1 MSRFVQAISEGD
13 GISVVPLLSGDI
25 DGLARAAAEA
35 GAEAVAVDV
44 PDRRGPRPRVASRS
58 RYSCA
63 GASAGP
69 WSSRTRTRPARTR
82 SCWSSA
88 SSKRRE
94 TCSSSLHERSLELG
108 FACAIAV
115 QDEEEL
121 ALALE
126 RVDPDIVAISCPDA
140 ADEQEELERTLD
152 VLPDVPVGKLVIA
165 EARSLVR
172 QQAVALERA
181 GVDAILVADVA
192 TGQDFARALADLV
205 GDVER

>member
-1 MSRFVQAISEGD
+1 VSRFVQAISEGD

-25 DGLARAAAEA
+25 DGLARAAADA
-35 GAEAVAVDV
+35 GAEAVAVDTPADV
-44 PDRRGPRPRVASRS
+44 VRVREVVTLPVLLHQRIRRLQELEDAHG
-58 RYSCA
+58 A
-63 GASAGP
+63 GADAVVLVFGELEGGNLLE
-69 WSSRTRTRPARTR
+69 R
-82 SCWSSA
+82 
-88 SSKRRE
+88 
-94 TCSSSLHERSLELG
+94 LYERSLELG
-108 FACAIAV
+108 FTCAIAV
-115 QDEEEL
+115 RDEEEL

-140 ADEQEELERTLD
+140 EDEQEELERTLD

-172 QQAVALERA
+172 EQALALERA

-205 GDVER
+205 GHAER

>member
-1 MSRFVQAISEGD
+1 VSRFVQAISEGD
-13 GISVVPLLSGDI
+13 GISVVPLLSGDV

-44 PDRRGPRPRVASRS
+44 PADVVRIRESVTLPVLLRQRIRRPVELEDAHQ
-58 RYSCA
+58 A
-63 GASAGP
+63 GADAVKLVFG
-69 WSSRTRTRPARTR
+69 
-82 SCWSSA
+82 
-88 SSKRRE
+88 E
-94 TCSSSLHERSLELG
+94 LEEEGDLLEHLYERSLELG

-115 QDEEEL
+115 RDEEEL

-140 ADEQEELERTLD
+140 ADEQDELERTLD

-172 QQAVALERA
+172 QQAIALERA

-192 TGQDFARALADLV
+192 TGRDFARALADLV

>member
-1 MSRFVQAISEGD
+1 VSRFVQAISEGD

-25 DGLARAAAEA
+25 DGLARAAADA
-35 GAEAVAVDV
+35 GAEAVAVDTPAEV
-44 PDRRGPRPRVASRS
+44 VRVREVVTLPVLLHQRIRRLQELEDAHE
-58 RYSCA
+58 A
-63 GASAGP
+63 GADAVVLVFGELEGGNLLE
-69 WSSRTRTRPARTR
+69 R
-82 SCWSSA
+82 
-88 SSKRRE
+88 
-94 TCSSSLHERSLELG
+94 LYERSLELG
-108 FACAIAV
+108 FTCAIAV
-115 QDEEEL
+115 RDEEEL

-140 ADEQEELERTLD
+140 EDEQEELERTLD

-172 QQAVALERA
+172 EQALALERA

-205 GDVER
+205 GHAER

>member
-1 MSRFVQAISEGD
+1 VSRFVQAISEGD

-25 DGLARAAAEA
+25 DGLARAAADA
-35 GAEAVAVDV
+35 GAEAVAVDTPADV
-44 PDRRGPRPRVASRS
+44 VRVREVVTLPVLLHQRIRRLQELEDAHE
-58 RYSCA
+58 A
-63 GASAGP
+63 GADAVVLVFGELEGGNLLE
-69 WSSRTRTRPARTR
+69 R
-82 SCWSSA
+82 
-88 SSKRRE
+88 
-94 TCSSSLHERSLELG
+94 LYERSLELG
-108 FACAIAV
+108 FTCAIAV
-115 QDEEEL
+115 RDEEEL

-140 ADEQEELERTLD
+140 EDEQEELERTLD

-172 QQAVALERA
+172 EQALALERA

-205 GDVER
+205 GHAER

>member
-25 DGLARAAAEA
+25 DGLAKAAADA
-35 GAEAVAVDV
+35 GAEAVAVAALDHV
-44 PDRRGPRPRVASRS
+44 VRVRESVTLPVLLRQRIHRLDELERAHQ
-58 RYSCA
+58 A
-63 GASAGP
+63 GADALVLVFG
-69 WSSRTRTRPARTR
+69 
-82 SCWSSA
+82 
-88 SSKRRE
+88 E
-94 TCSSSLHERSLELG
+94 LEEEGDLLESLYERSLDLG

-126 RVDPDIVAISCPDA
+126 RLDPDIVAISCPDA
-140 ADEQEELERTLD
+140 RDEQEELERTLD

-165 EARSLVR
+165 EARALVR
-172 QQAVALERA
+172 EQAVALERA

-192 TGQDFARALADLV
+192 TGRDFARALADLV
-205 GDVER
+205 GGRER